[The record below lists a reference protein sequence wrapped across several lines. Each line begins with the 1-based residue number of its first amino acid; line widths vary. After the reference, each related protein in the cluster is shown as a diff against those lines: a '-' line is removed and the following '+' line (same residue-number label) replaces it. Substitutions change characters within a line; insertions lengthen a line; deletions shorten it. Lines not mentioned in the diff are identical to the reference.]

1 MLDARKKL
9 EDSRNFTEE
18 QEEIS
23 SQKFLKDFL
32 NLIPRGGKVLLKNGD
47 LTITIEC
54 LGRIYTFRAYIDNVP
69 KFLGITGTEMVPLIN
84 TTDDFE
90 EKMQSLPELR
100 EFARFVENDNT
111 QITFGEPK

>member
-32 NLIPRGGKVLLKNGD
+32 NLIPRGGKVLLKNRD
-47 LTITIEC
+47 LTVTIEC

-69 KFLGITGTEMVPLIN
+69 KFLGTTGTEMVPLIN